1 MRPPTILVWRSTQ
14 APHCKSFIGLKGF
27 ALPEYG
33 VILDMTRVQMQGV
46 LHCEVI
52 MRWNRIGTLVHR
64 LSSSCL
70 SRSPIFQPHVLPS
83 PHMASTLDS
92 DITFASWL
100 KILLNRIWPVPY
112 IMAEY
117 IPRRSEIRV
126 WTLTDE
132 NREQNS

>member
-1 MRPPTILVWRSTQ
+1 VNGRFVQLVLKGLILAKSILRMEGSVHLGLRLRLFIV
-14 APHCKSFIGLKGF
+14 KSFIGLKRF

-70 SRSPIFQPHVLPS
+70 SRSPLVQPPLISSSSCP
-83 PHMASTLDS
+83 
-92 DITFASWL
+92 
-100 KILLNRIWPVPY
+100 PVATHGFFP
-112 IMAEY
+112 
-117 IPRRSEIRV
+117 
-126 WTLTDE
+126 
-132 NREQNS
+132 